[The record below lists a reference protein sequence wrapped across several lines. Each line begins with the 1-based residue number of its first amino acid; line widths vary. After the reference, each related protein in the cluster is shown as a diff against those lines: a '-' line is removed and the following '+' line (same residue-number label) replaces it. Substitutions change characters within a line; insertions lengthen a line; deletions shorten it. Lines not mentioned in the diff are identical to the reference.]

1 MVMTL
6 AVGHCEGMGGG
17 GDFSFHDHSEAG
29 TMDAAVLQ
37 QSAHTPNTTAM
48 ARGRGRDALPR
59 GITLSST
66 GGGSGRGMN
75 GRREMQQ
82 IVLMCSNCATML

>member
-1 MVMTL
+1 MTL

-17 GDFSFHDHSEAG
+17 GNFSFHDHSEAG
-29 TMDAAVLQ
+29 TMDAAVRQ
-37 QSAHTPNTTAM
+37 QSAHTPNTTAR
-48 ARGRGRDALPR
+48 ARGRDALPR
-59 GITLSST
+59 GMTLSST

-82 IVLMCSNCATML
+82 MIVIWSNSATVL